1 MPVKD
6 VADVLVGVTAGIKV
20 LHVTDAS
27 SSGVL
32 TAVTTIA
39 RQQSEDPRFA
49 RVVFAYTMRPDT
61 PADEDVRTLA
71 GSRVE
76 VEKWSESLSAAR
88 LFALVRTL
96 LARLRRESFDV
107 VHLHS
112 SRSGLLGRWVALLTS
127 HRGRSIYSPHAFA
140 FAYDHWSAS
149 RRRLLWAL
157 EFAGVIAGRRLA
169 LNSESEQR
177 VARRAFP
184 RGLVRTAVLVNA
196 VDVARLRGIPR
207 SPDPDRPWFAH
218 VGRIAPAKAPDIF
231 AEVAKVVSDR
241 EPGVRSCWLGDGDR
255 TLLGADQQF
264 IEVSGWLPA
273 QELHRRL
280 STASALLF
288 TSRGEG
294 MPMAV
299 LEAQAM
305 GIPVVASRVTG
316 VVDLIEDGANG
327 LLGNS
332 VGELA
337 DALLRVLTDP
347 ALANDISERTASSA
361 ERFDRATIAQ
371 RSLDCYASLVPA
383 LAERVRARS

>member
-1 MPVKD
+1 MD
-6 VADVLVGVTAGIKV
+6 VHPSDVGMTAGIRV

-32 TAVTTIA
+32 TAVTTLA
-39 RQQSEDPRFA
+39 RQQSEDSRFV
-49 RVVFAYTMRPDT
+49 RVVLAYTLRPDT
-61 PADEDVRTLA
+61 PPDEDIRALV
-71 GSRVE
+71 GGRVE
-76 VEKWSESLSAAR
+76 VERWSDSLSAAR
-88 LFALVRTL
+88 LIDLMRTL
-96 LARLRRESFDV
+96 FTRLRTESFDV

-112 SRSGLLGRWVALLTS
+112 SRSGLLGRWVALFTPQ
-127 HRGRSIYSPHAFA
+127 RIRTVYSPHAFA
-140 FAYDHWSAS
+140 FAYNHWSAS

-157 EFAGVIAGRRLA
+157 EFAGVIAGRRFV
-169 LNSESEQR
+169 LNSESEQD

-184 RGLVRTAVLVNA
+184 RGLARTAVLVNA
-196 VDVARLRGIPR
+196 VDVAHLRTIAR

-231 AEVAKVVSDR
+231 AEVARVVSGR
-241 EPGVRSCWLGDGDR
+241 EPGVRGCWLGDGDR
-255 TLLGADQQF
+255 SLLGTGEQA
-264 IEVSGWLPA
+264 IEVSGWLPPH
-273 QELHRRL
+273 ELHQRL

-288 TSRGEG
+288 TSHGEG

-316 VVDLIEDGANG
+316 VVDLIDDGSNG
-327 LLGNS
+327 LLGDS

-361 ERFDRATIAQ
+361 ERFDRSSIAQ
-371 RSLDCYASLVPA
+371 RSLLCYASLIPSLAGLMPA
-383 LAERVRARS
+383 RL